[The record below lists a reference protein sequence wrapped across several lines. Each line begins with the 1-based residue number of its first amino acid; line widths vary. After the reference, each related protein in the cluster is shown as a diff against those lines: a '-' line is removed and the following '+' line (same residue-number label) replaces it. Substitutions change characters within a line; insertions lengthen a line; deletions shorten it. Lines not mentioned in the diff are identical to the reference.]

1 MDHTIDLNKEL
12 IERCRQGDIKAQFNL
27 YKRYSGAMYN
37 IAIRLL
43 NNKMDT
49 EDVLQES
56 FITVFERLNELKRDE
71 AFGSWLKRIVIN
83 NCISILKN
91 NIHLEDIDSLV
102 LLEDD
107 YDEIIESDTDPA
119 IVHNAIKKLPEG
131 ARTILILHALE
142 SYKHRE
148 IANLLKI
155 SESTS
160 KTQYRRALNLLGKNF
175 KKKIYVN

>member
-12 IERCRQGDIKAQFNL
+12 IERCRQGDIKAQFSL

-102 LLEDD
+102 LLEDE
-107 YDEIIESDTDPA
+107 YDEIVESDPDPA
-119 IVHNAIKKLPEG
+119 IVHNAIKELPEG

-160 KTQYRRALNLLGKNF
+160 KTQYRRALNLLGNNL